1 MAKGKINPD
10 DHAGLFEVV
19 LRFEPRDGGEPEE
32 CVTTPSMWATADEWA
47 DGLRV
52 GPKPHSNAWVAAK
65 MTDAVF
71 LQAAMAA
78 GIVKPGPIDLVRIA
92 EMNNLFEVV
101 DVKAVSEA
109 AEGDGAG
116 NA

>member
-1 MAKGKINPD
+1 MATDKINPD
-10 DHAGLFEVV
+10 DYTGLFEVV
-19 LRFEPRDGGEPEE
+19 LRFEPRDGSEPEE
-32 CVTTPSMWATADEWA
+32 CVTTPSMWASADEWA
-47 DGLRV
+47 DGLRM
-52 GPKPHSNAWVAAK
+52 GPKPHSNAWIAAK

-92 EMNNLFEVV
+92 EMNNLYEVV
-101 DVKAVSEA
+101 DVKASA
-109 AEGDGAG
+109 AAGGGEAG